1 MQQILLEFNQ
11 TKQKI
16 KNKKV
21 NKKYNKPPN
30 LLILSLIYKDNS
42 EKVKIKKTTFHFLH
56 QDQTSSFLF
65 HF

>member
-11 TKQKI
+11 AKQKI
-16 KNKKV
+16 KNKKA

-42 EKVKIKKTTFHFLH
+42 EKVKIKKMTFLFLH
-56 QDQTSSFLF
+56 QDQTSFLF